1 MVTEG
6 WIYFPWQPT
15 NIVFSIY
22 QNTLLEICYVKT
34 TTKLISSIN
43 LRQLDFNIAFDKITI
58 SLCMLNTMN

>member
-34 TTKLISSIN
+34 TTELISSIN
-43 LRQLDFNIAFDKITI
+43 LRQLDFNRAFNKINLF
-58 SLCMLNTMN
+58 LCIIN